1 MKKCGGDI
9 EGLIVVLI
17 TDVPMDDLPSSD
29 GFELS
34 NILSFGPFG
43 FSDQGETS
51 LRIFSADDR
60 GDCNE
65 SVDFDL
71 RGCLLSNLGETGIG
85 ISEGPVFGDG
95 DGDG

>member
-1 MKKCGGDI
+1 
-9 EGLIVVLI
+9 
-17 TDVPMDDLPSSD
+17 MDDLPSSD

-43 FSDQGETS
+43 FFDQGETA
-51 LRIFSADDR
+51 LRIFSANNR
-60 GDCNE
+60 VDCNE

-71 RGCLLSNLGETGIG
+71 RGCLFLNSGETGIG